1 MISLLRHVKE
11 VVKPRACVICQHRL
25 APTEHAVCTTCNRHL
40 PRTHYAVEARDNPVC
55 RLFWKQVPIERGA
68 SWVVY
73 AAHAPISKAIY
84 ALKYRH
90 QATIGQRLGELMA
103 TELKAEGFFEG
114 IDFIVPVPLT
124 RGRCWERGYNQSL
137 LIAEGIS
144 HVTSIAI
151 DEHILTRLHYK
162 GSQTQQTI
170 ERRREN
176 VKGAFQLHHPE
187 RVRGHHVL
195 LIDDVITTGA
205 TMLSCAKELAR
216 AGEVTISV
224 LSLGYAGR

>member
-1 MISLLRHVKE
+1 
-11 VVKPRACVICQHRL
+11 
-25 APTEHAVCTTCNRHL
+25 
-40 PRTHYAVEARDNPVC
+40 
-55 RLFWKQVPIERGA
+55 
-68 SWVVY
+68 
-73 AAHAPISKAIY
+73 
-84 ALKYRH
+84 
-90 QATIGQRLGELMA
+90 MA

-124 RGRCWERGYNQSL
+124 RGRCRERGYNQSL
-137 LIAEGIS
+137 LIAKGIA

-151 DEHILTRLHYK
+151 DEHILTRLHYN

-205 TMLSCAKELAR
+205 TMLACAKELAR